1 VLFLVCVLLT
11 RLSQKPIHALQRF
24 LFGTNFVALA
34 YKKMPP
40 CPHLNS
46 IEEVNVEEIKRK
58 MKEVMLCLGYFFLCL
73 VIVSLTIDFLLS
85 KIPLF

>member
-1 VLFLVCVLLT
+1 MLFLVCVLLT

-24 LFGTNFVALA
+24 LFGTYFVAQA

-46 IEEVNVEEIKRK
+46 VEEINVEEIKGK
-58 MKEVMLCLGYFFLCL
+58 MKEVMLRLLFICELNLCL
-73 VIVSLTIDFLLS
+73 VTASLYFTVLGV
-85 KIPLF
+85 